1 MFLFLKNRWSP
12 RSEVADLPQEAFIFS
27 SSNLIYAAVIM
38 PLIHFYRLEYSRD
51 IYDWCFL
58 GPYDR
63 YWLCSMLLKKSAFRP
78 ILIDLQISAY
88 ISYDETYLQANF
100 KPVVAVEA
108 VTKIYIFFL

>member
-12 RSEVADLPQEAFIFS
+12 RSEVADLPQEAFIFNR
-27 SSNLIYAAVIM
+27 SNLIYAAAIM

-78 ILIDLQISAY
+78 ILIDLQISADVP
-88 ISYDETYLQANF
+88 YDEAYLQAIHM
-100 KPVVAVEA
+100 
-108 VTKIYIFFL
+108 TR